1 LKNDPF
7 SKNFDKGIITVQP
20 LIFNGFD
27 KIGLLMILIKI
38 RQGLAEGKRSA
49 ALATAGTLRSDNQE
63 QKTCFRCSARNMF
76 LIFIV
81 LLIRRRN
88 PITILRRKNK

>member
-20 LIFNGFD
+20 LIFNGFE

-38 RQGLAEGKRSA
+38 RQDLAEEKRSA
-49 ALATAGTLRSDNQE
+49 GLATAGAFRSDNRE
-63 QKTCFRCSARNMF
+63 QKTCFGCLAQNMF

-81 LLIRRRN
+81 LLICRRN

>member
-1 LKNDPF
+1 LKNNPF
-7 SKNFDKGIITVQP
+7 SKNFDKGIITVQA

-38 RQGLAEGKRSA
+38 RQDLAKEKRSA
-49 ALATAGTLRSDNQE
+49 GLATAGAFRSDNRE
-63 QKTCFRCSARNMF
+63 QKTCFGCSAQNMF